1 MKALSATVL
10 LALLGAI
17 QLSAYAAPLVH
28 PTDLSCTVQA
38 DDDKDKDKDKK
49 DG

>member
-28 PTDLSCTVQA
+28 QTGLSCTVQA
-38 DDDKDKDKDKK
+38 DEDKDKDKDKK

>member
-17 QLSAYAAPLVH
+17 QLSAYAAPLAH
-28 PTDLSCTVQA
+28 PTDLSGIVQA
-38 DDDKDKDKDKK
+38 DEDKDKEKDKK